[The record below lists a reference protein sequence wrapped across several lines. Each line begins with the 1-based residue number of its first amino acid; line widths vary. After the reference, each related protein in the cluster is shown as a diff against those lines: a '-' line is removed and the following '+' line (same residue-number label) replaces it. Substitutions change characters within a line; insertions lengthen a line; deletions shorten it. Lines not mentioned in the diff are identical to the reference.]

1 MLSLTVVT
9 KMTMTTVSYTVAG
22 FKTSIAEF
30 LLLYV
35 VASFNQR
42 HLSELEACMKLVS
55 IILTKD
61 T

>member
-1 MLSLTVVT
+1 MLSLTVDT
-9 KMTMTTVSYTVAG
+9 KMTMTAVSHAVAG
-22 FKTSIAEF
+22 FQASIAEF

-35 VASFNQR
+35 VASLNQH
-42 HLSELEACMKLVS
+42 HLSELGACMKLVS